1 MGDEEKRAIA
11 MATLLGL
18 GIGAVYLLKD
28 ELGIYPGDI
37 VDESKN
43 MVKSEKN
50 MTGGTEENMPD
61 LAATTQNNLV
71 ESKKAEKSDS
81 LPGKE
86 VHGLTW
92 DYFRRWLG
100 NSVPVMDMMY
110 IYPLL
115 PEDFKN
121 MWRRGLYNHGVE
133 TRPDKLFAYYDGFY
147 LSQRGYKNLG
157 RQFNLY
163 AYRRGSF
170 ESFFEEYRKV
180 IREILD

>member
-18 GIGAVYLLKD
+18 GIGAAYFLKD
-28 ELGIYPGDI
+28 ELGISLGDI
-37 VDESKN
+37 VNESKN
-43 MVKSEKN
+43 NVESEKI
-50 MTGGTEENMPD
+50 MRERTGENMPD
-61 LAATTQNNLV
+61 LTTDTQMNIV
-71 ESKKAEKSDS
+71 ENEKEEKRDT
-81 LPGKE
+81 LPGEE

-100 NSVPVMDMMY
+100 NRVPVMDMMY

-147 LSQRGYKNLG
+147 ISQRGYKNLG

-180 IREILD
+180 IREILG